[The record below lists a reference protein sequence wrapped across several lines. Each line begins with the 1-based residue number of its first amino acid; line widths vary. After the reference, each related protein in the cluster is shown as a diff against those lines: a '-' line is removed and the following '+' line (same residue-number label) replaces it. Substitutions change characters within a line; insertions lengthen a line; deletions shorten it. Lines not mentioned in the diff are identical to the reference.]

1 MKFINLATLL
11 SLFLVSSW
19 INVYADEKNDEQ
31 KLLEQTRYKN
41 QFKSHNYFT
50 AKIPATPGDFKL
62 QYPSLKYFLFQ
73 RQRLRLDKSNIKPAI
88 VEMLNN
94 KSLSEMHEYNHIL
107 FILMNYFNLDETDAA
122 EVWRIFNQ
130 DRVEDPNFVGV
141 RHVTH
146 DEPDVDF
153 IVRPRVLEGLR
164 VLERHEVPFD
174 LLFYVHHLRHVPTL
188 ARYLPNLPL
197 VIDHLSKPPIKQRR
211 TDEWTTNFKNAAAC
225 ANVSCKLSGMVTE
238 ADWNHWKPAD
248 LKPYVQ
254 LALDLFG
261 PERCMFGSDWPV
273 CELAATYAEVH
284 EALVEAV
291 GPISQDERAAIF
303 GGTARK
309 FYKLQL

>member
-1 MKFINLATLL
+1 MIIDAHHHFWQLDKFDYGWLEADALEPIRRDYLPSDFESLIRPVGVEKTVFVQTQHNTAETRWGLEMAHRHDFLAGVVGWVDLQ
-11 SLFLVSSW
+11 
-19 INVYADEKNDEQ
+19 NERCEEQ
-31 KLLEQTRYKN
+31 LLE
-41 QFKSHNYFT
+41 
-50 AKIPATPGDFKL
+50 
-62 QYPSLKYFLFQ
+62 LKQ
-73 RQRLRLDKSNIKPAI
+73 
-88 VEMLNN
+88 
-94 KSLSEMHEYNHIL
+94 
-107 FILMNYFNLDETDAA
+107 
-122 EVWRIFNQ
+122 
-130 DRVEDPNFVGV
+130 DPNFVGV

-174 LLFYVHHLRHVPTL
+174 LLFYVHHLHHVPTL

-211 TDEWTTNFKNAAAC
+211 TDEWITNFKNAAAC

-261 PERCMFGSDWPV
+261 PARCMFGSDWPV
-273 CELAATYAEVH
+273 CELAASYAEVY

-309 FYKLQL
+309 FYKLPL